1 MQTFNSIVI
10 AGGAAKIISVIGVIK
25 YLEEHSLSKYIRTFI
40 GTSAG
45 SILCFMM
52 ALGYNWT
59 EMISIINETLDNE
72 EIVNIKLDEFLNV
85 LNTYG
90 FSSGEQLLT
99 FLRHVLQK
107 KTGLDDITF
116 IDFAKLTG
124 KNLVVC
130 VSNITK
136 EVPEFFSV
144 DNMAELS
151 ILTAIRISC
160 SLPIIF
166 TPITINGDVY
176 QDGGLYANFPITYL
190 KDKLHDILGVN
201 IISKNLT
208 KQDNFL
214 DYIKFVMYSIID
226 KYNREQSINDR
237 CKNVITIEF
246 QDELPWISF
255 AEMKV
260 IVSNIPDLIQTGY
273 DAIEKQLTCSSS
285 QT

>member
-1 MQTFNSIVI
+1 MKTFNSIVI
-10 AGGAAKIISVIGVIK
+10 AGGAAKIIAVIGVIK
-25 YLEEHSLSKYIRTFI
+25 YLDEHNLAKHVRTLV

-45 SILCFMM
+45 SIICFMM
-52 ALGYNWT
+52 ALGYTWT
-59 EMISIINETLDNE
+59 DMIEIITETLEDE
-72 EIVNIKLDEFLNV
+72 TVVNIKLDEFLNI

-90 FSSGEQLLT
+90 FSSGEQLIS
-99 FLRHVLQK
+99 FLKNVLVR
-107 KTGLDDITF
+107 KTGKHDISF
-116 IDFAKLTG
+116 MDFAKLTG
-124 KNLVVC
+124 KNLVIC

-136 EVPEFFSV
+136 EVPEYFSV

-151 ILTAIRISC
+151 VLTAIRISC

-190 KDKLHDILGVN
+190 KDKLQDVLGIN
-201 IISKNLT
+201 IISKNLK

-214 DYIKFVMYSIID
+214 DYIKFVMYSIVD
-226 KYNREQSINDR
+226 KYNREQSINDP
-237 CKNVITIEF
+237 CKNVVTIEF

-260 IVSNIPDLIQTGY
+260 IVTNIEDLIKTGY
-273 DAIEKQLTCSSS
+273 EAIQTQLTYSS
-285 QT
+285 